1 MTSREMSY
9 MLASSNLNLNKMVWC
24 YQIKLGHRQVR
35 LFILDE
41 WGDELARKDFGAYP
55 SAWNMNASPKII
67 YNPSVMA
74 GTLAEMKVVNA
85 NQISLEIEAHEL
97 VSDYISR

>member
-1 MTSREMSY
+1 
-9 MLASSNLNLNKMVWC
+9 
-24 YQIKLGHRQVR
+24 
-35 LFILDE
+35 
-41 WGDELARKDFGAYP
+41 
-55 SAWNMNASPKII
+55 MNASPKII

-85 NQISLEIEAHEL
+85 DQISLEIEAHEL

>member
-74 GTLAEMKVVNA
+74 GTLAEIKVVNA
-85 NQISLEIEAHEL
+85 DQISLEIEAHEL

>member
-9 MLASSNLNLNKMVWC
+9 MLASSNLNLNTMVWC

-85 NQISLEIEAHEL
+85 DQISLEIEAHEL